1 MIDLAGIE
9 AARQRIAPHV
19 RRTPT
24 LAYTQQKDGATDR
37 ASVIMK
43 LELVQAAG
51 SFKARGAMNRL
62 LTLDEAQLARGI
74 VTASGGNHGI
84 AVAHAARALGM
95 SADVFVPRT
104 T

>member
-24 LAYTQQKDGATDR
+24 LAYTQQKDGATAA

-51 SFKARGAMNRL
+51 SFKARGARGLRVL
-62 LTLDEAQLARGI
+62 LRRAAHIL
-74 VTASGGNHGI
+74 
-84 AVAHAARALGM
+84 AVARLE
-95 SADVFVPRT
+95 T
-104 T
+104 